1 MPLTMTPNH
10 FIIGLTKIPI
20 ADRTWLH
27 KQAHKD
33 AHSLKSIPMPV
44 TDYINKLTAMPSHFI
59 IGITK
64 PPSLTSIWLTRIR
77 CRLLDI

>member
-1 MPLTMTPNH
+1 MPLTTTPNH

-27 KQAHKD
+27 RQAHKD

-44 TDYINKLTAMPSHFI
+44 TVYINKLTAH
-59 IGITK
+59 TLYNWDHEA
-64 PPSLTSIWLTRIR
+64 PPLTSIWLTRIR
-77 CRLLDI
+77 CRLLDN